1 MQIEFRKIPNTKKD
15 FCVSFASVT
24 LEGFFCRM
32 SSTIVKVDAK
42 LVGHT
47 DLECIRCAHEETIN
61 VDEDLKLTLSDGI
74 YTGYEGDDLI
84 IEIENNTID
93 FDELIQSELESINSD
108 YHICKQCLKD
118 DKNLEQEI

>member
-1 MQIEFRKIPNTKKD
+1 
-15 FCVSFASVT
+15 
-24 LEGFFCRM
+24 M

-47 DLECIRCAHEETIN
+47 DVQCIRCGLEETIN

-74 YTGYEGDDLI
+74 YTGYEGDNLI

-93 FDELIQSELESINSD
+93 FDDIIQSEVESINSD
-108 YHICKQCLKD
+108 YYLCKQCLD
-118 DKNLEQEI
+118 NEENLEQEI